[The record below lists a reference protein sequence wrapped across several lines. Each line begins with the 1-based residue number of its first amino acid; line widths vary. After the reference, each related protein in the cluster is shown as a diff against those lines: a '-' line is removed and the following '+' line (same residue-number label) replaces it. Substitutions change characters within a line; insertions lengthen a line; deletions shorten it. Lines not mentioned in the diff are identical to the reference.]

1 MPLSTD
7 FSNKSAACGVR
18 AESSVITGTLTALAL
33 PLSPPPSPLDSCSVI
48 RGPGSRAAR
57 KAWWNRVWSGENRVS
72 RESNCSFHRLFCI
85 RCIRVFF
92 LFLFFFF
99 LVGRGRKVS
108 RDWYFDDNV
117 SVPLNPTRKDSSLLL
132 AEYPLTQEEIASR
145 NFRAFTGSF

>member
-1 MPLSTD
+1 MWSARRVLLRYNRDSHRFGSPPLS
-7 FSNKSAACGVR
+7 
-18 AESSVITGTLTALAL
+18 SS
-33 PLSPPPSPLDSCSVI
+33 LSFGFVFRNPD
-48 RGPGSRAAR
+48 GPGSRAAR

>member
-18 AESSVITGTLTALAL
+18 AESSSAITGTLTALAL

-48 RGPGSRAAR
+48 RMGLVLGRR
-57 KAWWNRVWSGENRVS
+57 GKRGGIELENRVS